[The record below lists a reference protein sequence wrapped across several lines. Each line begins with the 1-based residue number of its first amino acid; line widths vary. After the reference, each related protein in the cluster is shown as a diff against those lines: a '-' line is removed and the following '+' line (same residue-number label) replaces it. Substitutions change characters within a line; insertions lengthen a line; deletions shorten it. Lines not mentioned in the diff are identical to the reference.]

1 MPIFLATTGFKS
13 NKMVQQLEEGEGGYL
28 DIEVNGVVDIKKVY
42 MNVRITAI
50 EKVIDCM
57 S

>member
-1 MPIFLATTGFKS
+1 MLIFLATTGFKS
-13 NKMVQQLEEGEGGYL
+13 NKIVQQLKEEEGGYL
-28 DIEVNGVVDIKKVY
+28 DIEVNGVVDIKVC

-50 EKVIDCM
+50 EKVIECM